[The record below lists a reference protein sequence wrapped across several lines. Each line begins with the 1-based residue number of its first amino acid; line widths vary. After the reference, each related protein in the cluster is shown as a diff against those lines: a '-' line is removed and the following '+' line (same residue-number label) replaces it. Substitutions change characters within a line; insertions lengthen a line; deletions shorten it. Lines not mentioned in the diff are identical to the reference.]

1 MITLIILITIIASII
16 YVNKDDASIDDNSH
30 NITIMLTI
38 NITAM
43 TIMITTVIRI
53 INKTIMETIHK
64 QIKIKENISR
74 TTAKCNRML
83 ALIK

>member
-1 MITLIILITIIASII
+1 MITVIILITIIASII

-38 NITAM
+38 NIIAT
-43 TIMITTVIRI
+43 TIMITVIRI
-53 INKTIMETIHK
+53 INKTMMETIHE